1 MLAMKNVTVTFK
13 RNVLDDL
20 TLAFHPGEIV
30 GLVAPNGTGKST
42 LLNVLMNF
50 VQPTSGEIFLDQ
62 TQLYTSKK
70 SEMAAH
76 QKISFFPDQNDLYND
91 LSGLEHLKLYQ
102 RMWRSEEALIDQT
115 VNQLRM
121 TDYIKRPVGTYSLG
135 CVKDCVLRC
144 RS

>member
-76 QKISFFPDQNDLYND
+76 QKISF
-91 LSGLEHLKLYQ
+91 S
-102 RMWRSEEALIDQT
+102 LIRT
-115 VNQLRM
+115 I
-121 TDYIKRPVGTYSLG
+121 YIMISA
-135 CVKDCVLRC
+135 D
-144 RS
+144 